1 MELAE
6 VKEQNRNE
14 GGQDA
19 PERIHRQEAA
29 LNPVSGTQLDV
40 YLLNQIWELSIVIQ
54 EYCCYP

>member
-40 YLLNQIWELSIVIQ
+40 YLLNQI
-54 EYCCYP
+54 